1 MLNFVD
7 ISDNWGK
14 GRIINLNIFK
24 NYGERL
30 KTEFKGYNG
39 KSLSKD
45 MLAGITVAAVALP
58 LALAFG
64 VSSGATA
71 ASGLITAIVAG
82 VIIGLLSGGSYQISG
97 PTGAMTAILLSLVAK
112 YQLQGVFIASLMSG
126 IILLICGLLKLGKIV
141 SYLPLPVI
149 TGFTSG
155 IAIIIAFG
163 QINNFTG
170 LTCSGDSTISKT
182 VSYFTTEQHFSLT
195 TFIIGAA
202 VVLFMALYP
211 KKINQYFPS
220 SLAAI
225 ILATACEFIFDFDV
239 AQVGEIPKTVFLP
252 DRLDLSAVTLEQVEG
267 LIVPAISIAA
277 LGLIESL
284 LCGAS
289 AGRMKNEKLDAN
301 QELIAQGIGNMVIPF
316 FGGVPATAAI
326 ARTAVAIK
334 AGGKTRLTS
343 VFHAV
348 VLLLSMFLLAPV
360 ISRIPLAA
368 LAGVLMMTA
377 WRMNDWAVIRGIFSR
392 KIKTQMAQ
400 YLITMAATVV
410 FDLTIA
416 ILIGV
421 LFSVVMFV
429 LKVSDMQISV
439 ADVDPE
445 RMPGNVGNIEAGKTS
460 VVYITGPLY
469 FGTSNQLE
477 EKLGGIE
484 DKETVIFS
492 MRGVPFADAS
502 GVQVLQEFV
511 SALAAK
517 DITVLFTAIQ
527 PPVKE
532 MFDRCGLTS
541 DVGEERFFWST
552 DKALDYISIDGFSKC
567 TAAE

>member
-1 MLNFVD
+1 M
-7 ISDNWGK
+7 
-14 GRIINLNIFK
+14 NIFK
-24 NYGERL
+24 NYGTRL
-30 KTEFKGYNG
+30 RTEFKGYNAG
-39 KSLSKD
+39 AFAKD
-45 MLAGITVAAVALP
+45 ALAGVTVAAVALP

-71 ASGLITAIVAG
+71 AAGLVTAIIAG
-82 VIIGLLSGGSYQISG
+82 IVIGALSGGSYQISG

-112 YQLQGVFIASLMSG
+112 YELQGVFIASLMSG
-126 IILLICGLLKLGKIV
+126 VILLICGLLKLGKIV

-170 LTCSGDSTISKT
+170 LTCKGDSTISKT
-182 VSYFTTEQHFSLT
+182 ISYFTLEQHFNLAA
-195 TFIIGAA
+195 FLIGTA
-202 VVLFMALYP
+202 VVVFMAFYP
-211 KKINQYFPS
+211 KKINQYFPG

-225 ILATACEFIFDFDV
+225 ILATVAEFIFDFDV
-239 AQVGEIPKTVFLP
+239 TQVGEIPKSIFLP
-252 DRLDLSAVTLEQVEG
+252 DRLDVSTITVPQLEA

-301 QELIAQGIGNMVIPF
+301 QELIAQGIGNMFIPF

-334 AGGKTRLTS
+334 SGGKTRLTS
-343 VFHAV
+343 VFHSI
-348 VLLLSMFLLAPV
+348 VLLAAMFFLAPV

-377 WRMNDWAVIRGIFSR
+377 WRMNDWKVIKGIFNR

-400 YLITMAATVV
+400 FLLTMIATVI

-421 LFSVVMFV
+421 LFSVIMFV

-439 ADVDPE
+439 SEVDPE
-445 RMPGNVGNIEAGKTS
+445 RLPNHPDHLKDKRTA
-460 VVYITGPLY
+460 VVYMTGPLY
-469 FGTSNQLE
+469 FGTANIL
-477 EKLGGIE
+477 E
-484 DKETVIFS
+484 DKLSDIADREIIILS

-502 GVQVLQEFV
+502 GVQALQEV
-511 SALAAK
+511 VEELSKK
-517 DITVLFTAIQ
+517 DVMVFFTAIQ
-527 PPVKE
+527 PPVME
-532 MFDRCGLTS
+532 MIDRCGLS
-541 DVGEERFFWST
+541 ADVGSDKFFWST
-552 DKALDYISIDGFSKC
+552 DKAIDAIL
-567 TAAE
+567 TEN